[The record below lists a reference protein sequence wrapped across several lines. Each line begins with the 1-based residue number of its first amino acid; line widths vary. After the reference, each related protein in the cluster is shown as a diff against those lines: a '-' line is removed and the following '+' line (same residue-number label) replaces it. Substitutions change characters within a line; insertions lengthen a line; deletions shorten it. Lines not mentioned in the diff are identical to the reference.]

1 MHDAELILTLTGALS
16 AALGLGYLTH
26 RLGVSPIV
34 GYLLAGIAVGGYTPG
49 FKADP
54 RLAEQFAHVGVIL
67 LMFGV
72 GLHFDVG
79 DLYAVRRVAVP
90 GAIVQIA
97 AAAALGAGVGLAVGW
112 SWPAAIAYGLSVSVA
127 STVVLTRVLS
137 HRNELHTPLGHTAV
151 GWLVFQD
158 VFAVFV
164 LVLMPPLLG
173 DGESGVGRLAALAA
187 LAAVKIVIL
196 AAAVLVIGG
205 RVIPWLLRHVAATHS
220 RELFTLTVL
229 VVAIGIAV
237 GSFEIVGVSMALGA
251 FLAGMAVGRSEF
263 SLRAATDAL
272 PMRDA
277 FAVLFFV
284 SIGMLFDP
292 SFLLRRP
299 GLVCATLA
307 VVMIG
312 TPLVSCAAML
322 FLGRPLRSALGLGLA
337 LGQLGEFSFLVAGL
351 GRSLNAVP
359 EEAFHA
365 VVAAAIISIS
375 ANPLFY
381 RLAGPI
387 DRWVARRPRLARQLA
402 ARIRLERSRAAA
414 AAVAAAELAGPKH
427 RAVIVGFGPVG
438 KTLARLL
445 RENGIEPSIV
455 EMNLETVRKLH
466 AEGTHAVYGDA
477 THPETLKEAGVA
489 RAATLLLTASGL
501 KGAEEVVRA
510 ARELNPEVRVLARSA
525 YLRERPEL
533 YRAGAD
539 AVFAGEGEIALAMS
553 ESVLR
558 GLGASAEQIDR
569 ERERVRAELF
579 GESPRTE
586 PGTPPAVP
594 LISSGPAANGQGDSP
609 EASAAEAKP

>member
-1 MHDAELILTLTGALS
+1 MHEGDLILTLTGALS

-54 RLAEQFAHVGVIL
+54 HLAEQFAHVGVIL

-79 DLYAVRRVAVP
+79 DLFAVRRVAIP
-90 GAIVQIA
+90 GAAVQILA
-97 AAAALGAGVGLAVGW
+97 AIALGAGVGLSAGW
-112 SWPAAIAYGLSVSVA
+112 GGTAALVFGLSVSVA
-127 STVVLTRVLS
+127 STVVLTRVLGD
-137 HRNELHTPLGHTAV
+137 RNELHTPLGHTAM
-151 GWLVFQD
+151 GWLIVQD
-158 VFAVFV
+158 IFAVFV
-164 LVLMPPLLG
+164 LVLMPPLLS
-173 DGESGVGRLAALAA
+173 GEERGGARLAALAA

-196 AAAVLVIGG
+196 SAAVLIVGG
-205 RVIPWLLRHVAATHS
+205 RAIPWLLRHVAATHS

-237 GSFEIVGVSMALGA
+237 GSYTVFGVSMALGA

-284 SIGMLFDP
+284 SVGMLFDP
-292 SFLLRRP
+292 SFLVRQP
-299 GLVCATLA
+299 GLVVATLS

-312 TPLVSCAAML
+312 TALVSCAIML
-322 FLGRPLRSALGLGLA
+322 FLARPLRSSLGLGFALA
-337 LGQLGEFSFLVAGL
+337 QLGEFSFLVAGL
-351 GRSLNAVP
+351 GRSLNAIP

-375 ANPLFY
+375 INPLVY

-387 DRWVARRPRLARQLA
+387 DRWVARRPRLALRLA
-402 ARIRLERSRAAA
+402 ARVRLERSQAAA
-414 AAVAAAELAGPKH
+414 AAVVAAEHAGPEH
-427 RAVIVGFGPVG
+427 RAVIVGYGPVG

-466 AEGTHAVYGDA
+466 DEGTHAVYGDA

-489 RAATLLLTASGL
+489 RAATLLLTSSGL
-501 KGAEEVVRA
+501 RGAQEVVRA

-586 PGTPPAVP
+586 PGAPPPVLATPPET
-594 LISSGPAANGQGDSP
+594 PADVHGTAP
-609 EASAAEAKP
+609 AEPKP

>member
-1 MHDAELILTLTGALS
+1 MHEGDLILTLTGALS

-54 RLAEQFAHVGVIL
+54 HLAEQFAHVGVIL

-79 DLYAVRRVAVP
+79 DVFAVRRVAIP
-90 GAIVQIA
+90 GAAVQILA
-97 AAAALGAGVGLAVGW
+97 AIALGAGVGLAAGW
-112 SWPAAIAYGLSVSVA
+112 GGTASLVFGLSVSVA
-127 STVVLTRVLS
+127 STVVLTRVLGD
-137 HRNELHTPLGHTAV
+137 RNELHTPLGHTAM
-151 GWLVFQD
+151 GWLIVQD
-158 VFAVFV
+158 IFAVFV
-164 LVLMPPLLG
+164 LVLMPPLLS
-173 DGESGVGRLAALAA
+173 GEERGGARLAALAA
-187 LAAVKIVIL
+187 LAAVKIVVL
-196 AAAVLVIGG
+196 SAAVLIVGG
-205 RVIPWLLRHVAATHS
+205 RAIPWLLRHVAATHS

-237 GSFEIVGVSMALGA
+237 GSYTVFGVSMALGA

-263 SLRAATDAL
+263 SLRAAIDAL

-284 SIGMLFDP
+284 SVGMLFDP
-292 SFLLRRP
+292 SFLVRRP
-299 GLVCATLA
+299 GLVVATLS

-312 TPLVSCAAML
+312 TPLVSCAILL
-322 FLGRPLRSALGLGLA
+322 FLARPLRSSLGLGLA
-337 LGQLGEFSFLVAGL
+337 LAQLGEFSFLVAGL
-351 GRSLNAVP
+351 GRALNAFP
-359 EEAFHA
+359 EDAFHA
-365 VVAAAIISIS
+365 VVAAAIVSIS
-375 ANPLFY
+375 VNPLVY

-387 DRWVARRPRLARQLA
+387 DRWVARRPRLALRLA
-402 ARIRLERSRAAA
+402 ARVRLERSQAAA
-414 AAVAAAELAGPKH
+414 AAVAAAEHAGSEH
-427 RAVIVGFGPVG
+427 RAVIVGYGPVG
-438 KTLARLL
+438 QTLARLL

-466 AEGTHAVYGDA
+466 SDGTHAVYGDA
-477 THPETLKEAGVA
+477 THPNTLKEAGVA
-489 RAATLLLTASGL
+489 RAATLLLTSSGL
-501 KGAEEVVRA
+501 KGAEEAVRA
-510 ARELNPEVRVLARSA
+510 ARELNPNVRVLARSA
-525 YLRERPEL
+525 YLRERPDL

-579 GESPRTE
+579 GESPKSE
-586 PGTPPAVP
+586 PTPPAPV
-594 LISSGPAANGQGDSP
+594 PAAVP
-609 EASAAEAKP
+609 ETPPTSHIDPEVPPPVEAKP